1 MVTKSDP
8 EEIQGYFQDASN
20 LPGGRADV
28 VYFPES
34 EDDVVAALAES
45 RRAKRAVTVSGA
57 GTGLAGGR
65 VPFGGAVI
73 STSRMNAI
81 ISIDSSSRRAVVSPG
96 VILGEFQSEVERH
109 DLLYPPD
116 PTERS
121 CYIGG
126 TVATNA
132 SGARTFKY
140 GPTRDYVERLR
151 VVLADGDRLELRRGS
166 GRASGNNLSVTTESG
181 RSIDLVLPPV
191 SMPNVKHAAGYW
203 IRPDMEAID
212 LFIGSEGTLGV
223 ITEIEL
229 RLIPLP
235 ERLFSG
241 VIFFRD
247 EAATMAFVRQ
257 ARDRSRA
264 TRASAAENLSS
275 PFSDID
281 ARALEYLDEAS
292 LQMIR
297 GAYPQIP
304 QEATGGAIWFEQEST
319 EEVEDH
325 LLGAWYE
332 LIEQAGGMIDE
343 SWFGLGSEEQRRIR
357 EFRHAIPEA
366 VYEYITEHGQ
376 LKLGSDMAVP
386 DDAFEELLGFYR
398 GLFQEADLRT
408 VTYGHVGNSHLHAN
422 ILCRTSDEF
431 TKAQS
436 VYRRMV
442 TEAIAMGGTISA
454 EHGVGKVKTEYLQQ
468 MYGSAVIEGM
478 RRLKVAFDPDG
489 MLGPGTMF
497 SHTQQ

>member
-8 EEIQGYFQDASN
+8 EAIHDYLHDASN
-20 LPGGRADV
+20 LPGGAADI

-34 EDDVVAALAES
+34 EDDVVVALKES
-45 RRAKRAVTVSGA
+45 RALGRTVTVAGA

-73 STSRMNAI
+73 STSRMNSI
-81 ISIDSSSRRAVVSPG
+81 ISIDSSRRRAVVSPG

-116 PTERS
+116 PTERT
-121 CYIGG
+121 CFMGG

-140 GPTRDYVERLR
+140 GPTRDFIERLR
-151 VVLADGDRLELRRGS
+151 VVLPDGDLIELRRG
-166 GRASGNNLSVTTESG
+166 GERASGNNLSILTESG
-181 RSIDLVLPPV
+181 RRIELRLPEI
-191 SMPNVKHAAGYW
+191 SMPRVKHAAGYW

-223 ITEIEL
+223 VTEIEV
-229 RLIPLP
+229 RLIPMP

-241 VIFFRD
+241 VIFFRQ

-264 TRASAAENLSS
+264 TRAAAVSNPSPSS

-281 ARALEYLDEAS
+281 ARALEYLDAAS
-292 LQMIR
+292 LQLIAP
-297 GAYPQIP
+297 AYPQIP
-304 QEATGGAIWFEQEST
+304 KDATGGAIWFEQEST
-319 EEVEDH
+319 DEVEDR

-332 LIEQAGGMIDE
+332 LIEASAGMVDE

-376 LKLGSDMAVP
+376 MKLGSDMAVP
-386 DDAFEELLGFYR
+386 DDRFEELLGVYR
-398 GLFQEADLRT
+398 RLFREEDLYT

-422 ILCRTSDEF
+422 ILCRNPEEF
-431 TKAQS
+431 ARAQS

-442 TEAIAMGGTISA
+442 TEAIAMGGTVSA
-454 EHGVGKVKTEYLQQ
+454 EHGVGKVKTDYLLQ
-468 MYGSAVIEGM
+468 MYGASVIEAM
-478 RRLKVAFDPDG
+478 RELKFAFDPEG
-489 MLGPGTMF
+489 ILGRGTMF
-497 SHTQQ
+497 AI